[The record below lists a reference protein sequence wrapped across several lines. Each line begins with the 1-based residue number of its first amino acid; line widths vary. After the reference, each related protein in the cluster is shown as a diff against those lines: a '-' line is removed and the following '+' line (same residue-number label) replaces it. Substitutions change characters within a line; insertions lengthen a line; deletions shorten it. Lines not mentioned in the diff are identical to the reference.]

1 MVTASY
7 THGYRPNPR
16 LSANQVADYLS
27 ASPTHRRRI
36 ISEAKYPTIVPV
48 RYEDARTAVARH
60 LADNRVSS
68 NILSDALNS
77 LQRKSDRSDL
87 SPWKHQN
94 HKLCVEAIGAFQ
106 ETESKMGLG
115 GIYFKAPPNS
125 IASKLKISGVSISV
139 SIDLLT
145 QKPAGPGK
153 HLIGGAVLVFS
164 KTGGPDKNIGA
175 RCQAIA
181 LLVHEFLKQYFG
193 DKQKIDPTLCMAADI
208 FGGKVYRAKIQHK
221 QLLKTI
227 QISCEEVA
235 IIWPTIKPPA
245 KYFGPPIPSA
255 A

>member
-1 MVTASY
+1 
-7 THGYRPNPR
+7 
-16 LSANQVADYLS
+16 
-27 ASPTHRRRI
+27 
-36 ISEAKYPTIVPV
+36 
-48 RYEDARTAVARH
+48 
-60 LADNRVSS
+60 
-68 NILSDALNS
+68 
-77 LQRKSDRSDL
+77 
-87 SPWKHQN
+87 
-94 HKLCVEAIGAFQ
+94 
-106 ETESKMGLG
+106 MGLG
-115 GIYFKAPPNS
+115 GTHFKAPPGS

-181 LLVHEFLKQYFG
+181 LLIHEFLKQYFG
-193 DKQKIDPTLCMAADI
+193 DKHDIDPTLCMAVDI
-208 FGGKVYRAKIQHK
+208 FGGKAYRAKSQHK

-235 IIWPTIKPPA
+235 VIWPSIKPPA